1 MRDLP
6 DLLFHEYDLHG
17 TLQNNLQ
24 RARQEVDGIPEKDFL
39 HANDEQIV
47 EHVFS
52 KVQVMP
58 LELHED
64 AMEMDTQET
73 QIDVSHDPH
82 RVVFHR
88 NRPCLIP
95 GVKVMVS
102 IPFSGDP
109 LLWKCQPNPFALNP
123 PRANIRAGR
132 GNNGGGQIELVSTSP
147 SDAVSDGSTL
157 KHEIDKTVSSI
168 RGYLDNMRTN
178 VEAHNQNLRAHIQQC
193 VAGRR
198 QRLGQHADIAKVLN
212 IPLKRKPGS
221 PDISS
226 FPIKRRIVKPLPAAP
241 NTLPE
246 PGIRDED
253 YNHILNVIRHAGR
266 SFEATPRTFAIHDEE
281 ELRDIILAHL
291 NGHYEGDATGETFR
305 KHGKTD
311 IRIEDQNR
319 AAFVGE
325 CKVWR
330 GAKEL
335 TQAVNQLLSYLTWR
349 DCKAALLLFN
359 RDVAGFSAIQ
369 EKVPDVLKQHPKCI
383 RQISVTQPGEWR
395 FLFYSADD
403 EARQVT
409 VHVFLL
415 NLYVASEGR
424 SER

>member
-6 DLLFHEYDLHG
+6 DLLFHEYDLYG
-17 TLQNNLQ
+17 ILQNNLQ
-24 RARQEVDGIPEKDFL
+24 HARQCVDGIPEKDFL
-39 HANDEQIV
+39 HANDKQIA

-52 KVQVMP
+52 KVQIMP

-73 QIDVSHDPH
+73 QIDVSHDPC
-82 RVVFHR
+82 RVVFQR

-109 LLWKCQPNPFALNP
+109 MLWKCRPSTFTFSP

-132 GNNGGGQIELVSTSP
+132 GNNDGGQIELVLASP
-147 SDAVSDGSTL
+147 SDAVGDGSTF
-157 KHEIDKTVSSI
+157 KHEINSTVSSI
-168 RGYLDNMRTN
+168 RGYLDNMRKD
-178 VEAHNQNLRAHIQQC
+178 VETHNQNLRVHIQQY

-198 QRLGQHADIAKVLN
+198 QRLGKHADIAKVLN
-212 IPLKRKPGS
+212 IPLKRKLDS
-221 PDISS
+221 PDVSS

-241 NTLPE
+241 NTSLE

-253 YNHILNVIRHAGR
+253 YTHILNVIRHEGR

-369 EKVPDVLKQHPKCI
+369 EKVPDALKQHPKCI
-383 RQISVTQPGEWR
+383 RQVDVKQPGEWG
-395 FLFYSADD
+395 FQFCSVDD

-409 VHVFLL
+409 VHAFLF
-415 NLYVASEGR
+415 NLYVAPEDR